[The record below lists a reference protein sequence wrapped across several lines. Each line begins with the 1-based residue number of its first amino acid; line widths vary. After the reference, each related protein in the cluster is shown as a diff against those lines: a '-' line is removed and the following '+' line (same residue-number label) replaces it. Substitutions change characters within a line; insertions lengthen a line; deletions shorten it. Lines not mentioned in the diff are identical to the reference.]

1 LRYLQRAFA
10 FLRIVPFFA
19 KLHTV
24 VHRPIVQDIIMKIK
38 PILAALALAA
48 AVPSYAAAPLAGTNA
63 PGFHRIMLG
72 DFEVTAISDGTVD
85 LPFDKLLHQPAAVT
99 VKALE
104 RNFQSAPTEAS
115 VNGFLINT
123 GAKLILVDAGAGSL
137 FGPTLGKLLANIK
150 ASGYQPE
157 QIDEIYLTHLH
168 PDHVGGLAANSQT
181 VFPNAVV
188 RADKRDTDF
197 WLSQANQD
205 QAPADSKGFFQGAVA
220 SLSPY
225 ATAQR
230 LKPFSGDTE
239 LAAGVRAT
247 SSYGHTPGH
256 TIYTVESKG
265 KKLVLAG
272 DLIHVAAVQLEH
284 PEVTIGFDSDA
295 KAAAAARA
303 KVFQA
308 LAKDGTLVGA
318 AHLSFPGLGHLRSS
332 GKGYQWVPVAYSQ
345 LR

>member
-1 LRYLQRAFA
+1 
-10 FLRIVPFFA
+10 
-19 KLHTV
+19 
-24 VHRPIVQDIIMKIK
+24 MKFTPLI
-38 PILAALALAA
+38 AALALASS
-48 AVPSYAAAPLAGTNA
+48 VPAFAAAPLAGTNA
-63 PGFHRIMLG
+63 PGFHRITLG

-85 LPFDKLLHQPAAVT
+85 LPVDKLLHEPAEVT
-99 VKALE
+99 AKALA
-104 RNFQSAPTEAS
+104 RNFQSLPTETS
-115 VNGFLINT
+115 VNAFLINT
-123 GAKLILVDAGAGSL
+123 GAKLILVDTGAGGL
-137 FGPTLGKLLANIK
+137 FGPTLGKLAANIK

-168 PDHVGGLAANSQT
+168 PDHVGGLAANSQI

-205 QAPADSKGFFQGAVA
+205 KAPADSKGFFQGAVA

-225 ATAQR
+225 ANAQH

-239 LAAGVRAT
+239 LAPGVRAT

-265 KKLVLAG
+265 KKLVLLG
-272 DLIHVAAVQLEH
+272 DLIHVGAVQFDH

-308 LAKDGTLVGA
+308 VAKDGTLVGA
-318 AHLSFPGLGHLRSS
+318 SHLSFPGLGHLRGN
-332 GKGYQWVPVAYSQ
+332 GKGYQWVPVAYTQ

>member
-1 LRYLQRAFA
+1 
-10 FLRIVPFFA
+10 
-19 KLHTV
+19 
-24 VHRPIVQDIIMKIK
+24 MKFTPLI
-38 PILAALALAA
+38 AALAFASSA
-48 AVPSYAAAPLAGTNA
+48 PAFAAAPMAGTNA
-63 PGFHRIMLG
+63 PGFHRITLG

-85 LPFDKLLHQPAAVT
+85 LPVDKLLHEPAEVT
-99 VKALE
+99 AKALA
-104 RNFQSAPTEAS
+104 RNFQSLPTETS
-115 VNGFLINT
+115 VNAFLINT
-123 GAKLILVDAGAGSL
+123 GSKLILVDTGAGAL
-137 FGPTLGKLLANIK
+137 FGPTLGKLAANIK

-168 PDHVGGLAANSQT
+168 PDHVGGLAASSQI

-205 QAPADSKGFFQGAVA
+205 KAPADSKGFFQGAVA

-225 ATAQR
+225 ASAQH

-239 LAAGVRAT
+239 LAPGVRAT

-265 KKLVLAG
+265 KKLVLLG
-272 DLIHVAAVQLEH
+272 DLIHVGAVQFDH

-308 LAKDGTLVGA
+308 VAKDGTLVGA
-318 AHLSFPGLGHLRSS
+318 SHLSFPGLGHLRSN
-332 GKGYQWVPVAYSQ
+332 GKGYQWVPVAYTQ

>member
-1 LRYLQRAFA
+1 
-10 FLRIVPFFA
+10 
-19 KLHTV
+19 
-24 VHRPIVQDIIMKIK
+24 MKIK
-38 PILAALALAA
+38 PLIAALALVAA
-48 AVPSYAAAPLAGTNA
+48 IPAVPAHAAAPLAGTNA
-63 PGFHRIMLG
+63 PGFHRMMLG

-115 VNGFLINT
+115 VNAFLINT
-123 GAKLILVDAGAGSL
+123 GAKLILVDAGAGGL

-150 ASGYQPE
+150 AAGYQPE

-168 PDHVGGLAANSQT
+168 PDHVGGLAANGQPA
-181 VFPNAVV
+181 FPNAVV
-188 RADKRDTDF
+188 RADQRDTDF

-205 QAPADSKGFFQGAVA
+205 KAPADSKGFFQGAVA

-225 ATAQR
+225 AASQH

-239 LAAGVRAT
+239 LAPGVRST

-256 TIYTVESKG
+256 TIYMVESKG
-265 KKLVLAG
+265 KKLVLIG
-272 DLIHVAAVQLEH
+272 DLIHVAAVQLDH
-284 PEVTIGFDSDA
+284 PGVTIGFDSDA
-295 KAAAAARA
+295 RSAAAARA

-308 LAKDGTLVGA
+308 VAREGTLVGA

-332 GKGYQWVPVAYSQ
+332 GKGYQWLPVAYSQ